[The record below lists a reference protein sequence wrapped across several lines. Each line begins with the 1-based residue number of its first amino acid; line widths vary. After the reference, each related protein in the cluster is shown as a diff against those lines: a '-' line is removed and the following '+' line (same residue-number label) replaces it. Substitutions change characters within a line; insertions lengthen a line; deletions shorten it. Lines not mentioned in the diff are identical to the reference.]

1 MLTRQQ
7 HQLLVF
13 IDRFTRGNGW
23 APSYDEMRTEMGFA
37 SKSGI
42 ARLMAA
48 LIERGFIAKRFRNR
62 VRAIEVIRLPD
73 DVGPSRPSDAARI
86 RQVAI
91 DVLHRELWPSHVNR
105 MPTTLAPAILD
116 ALDAAGLTLVRK
128 P

>member
-7 HQLLVF
+7 HDLLVF
-13 IDRFTRGNGW
+13 IDRFTRENGW

-62 VRAIEVIRLPD
+62 VRAIEVIRMPG
-73 DVGPSRPSDAARI
+73 DVGPQSGAGIAATKHELLGVIATALRRGGWTSFSDGAATEV
-86 RQVAI
+86 VA
-91 DVLHRELWPSHVNR
+91 
-105 MPTTLAPAILD
+105 AI
-116 ALDAAGLTLVRK
+116 DAAGLTLVRK